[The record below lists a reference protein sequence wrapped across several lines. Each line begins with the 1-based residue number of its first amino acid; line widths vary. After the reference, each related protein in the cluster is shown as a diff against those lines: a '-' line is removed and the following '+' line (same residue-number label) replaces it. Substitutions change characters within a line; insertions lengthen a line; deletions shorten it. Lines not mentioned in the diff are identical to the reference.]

1 MTTLEIILTAIIWI
15 AYGVF
20 NSWQHDWFKD
30 YDPKDYEVIVLINI
44 IFAPVALMIRLYR
57 GIFYYKLPHD

>member
-20 NSWQHDWFKD
+20 CTKQIEDDPIFKH
-30 YDPKDYEVIVLINI
+30 YVIFI
-44 IFAPVALMIRLYR
+44 IGAPLVFIIRIMYGAFGEL
-57 GIFYYKLPHD
+57 K